1 MPDRI
6 VNISG
11 HSEHPHL
18 RTRVDGLDRLLDGGL
33 LAGDAYLVSG
43 GPGTGKTTLGNQ
55 LAFQHAA
62 AGDSAVIFMFQTE
75 PHEWMLAHLG
85 GFRFVRPE
93 LINKRIH
100 YISLLRQIENE
111 GLPAVLQSIQMAV
124 REHHASMIVLD
135 GAGYIDTAHQANSE
149 LSSAHGRFV
158 RDLQAR
164 AAMLN
169 CTCVLL
175 SDRTS
180 QPMLAQ
186 HVDGVIEL
194 DYEPVDSRDR
204 RWVRVAKQR
213 GARHLSGRHE
223 FTIGQDGIVV
233 YPRLESVAGRDH
245 PQWESSTHRLSIGV
259 EGIDRMLGGGLIKGS
274 TTAIFGTPGI
284 GKTLLNLQF
293 LGAGGMAGETGLH
306 VTFQETEDA
315 LLSTSNRLGLSYGE
329 CLNSGCLTVKW
340 QPSLEQSPD
349 GWAWSVLEAVDELRP
364 SRLTIDAFT
373 DVARMFAVPQR
384 QTGFGIAFSNE
395 LRNRGVTT
403 LVNLELDSLVSQT
416 VDIPVPRI
424 SPMIDSGILMR
435 SVELDSSL
443 RRMVS
448 IVKHRQSWFDSTIRE
463 FTIGQG
469 GITIGERFDA
479 SKLLTGSADPEGC
492 R

>member
-1 MPDRI
+1 
-6 VNISG
+6 
-11 HSEHPHL
+11 
-18 RTRVDGLDRLLDGGL
+18 
-33 LAGDAYLVSG
+33 
-43 GPGTGKTTLGNQ
+43 
-55 LAFQHAA
+55 
-62 AGDSAVIFMFQTE
+62 
-75 PHEWMLAHLG
+75 
-85 GFRFVRPE
+85 
-93 LINKRIH
+93 
-100 YISLLRQIENE
+100 
-111 GLPAVLQSIQMAV
+111 
-124 REHHASMIVLD
+124 
-135 GAGYIDTAHQANSE
+135 
-149 LSSAHGRFV
+149 
-158 RDLQAR
+158 
-164 AAMLN
+164 
-169 CTCVLL
+169 
-175 SDRTS
+175 
-180 QPMLAQ
+180 MLAQ

-245 PQWESSTHRLSIGV
+245 PQWESSTRRLSIGV

-274 TTAIFGTPGI
+274 TTAIFGTPGF
-284 GKTLLNLQF
+284 GQPLLNLQF

-469 GITIGERFDA
+469 GITVGERFDA
-479 SKLLTGSADPEGC
+479 SKLLTGSAEPEGC